1 MLGELKKFNVQKMLI
16 LENTE
21 IDNHRSMRKD
31 IHSSPKLIFN
41 DSNIDKAKIRNSVR
55 KYWIVKRILNMV
67 LRCLSVSVGRN
78 NSIEKWK

>member
-1 MLGELKKFNVQKMLI
+1 MLI

-21 IDNHRSMRKD
+21 IDNYRWMRKD
-31 IHSSPKLIFN
+31 IHSSSKLIVN